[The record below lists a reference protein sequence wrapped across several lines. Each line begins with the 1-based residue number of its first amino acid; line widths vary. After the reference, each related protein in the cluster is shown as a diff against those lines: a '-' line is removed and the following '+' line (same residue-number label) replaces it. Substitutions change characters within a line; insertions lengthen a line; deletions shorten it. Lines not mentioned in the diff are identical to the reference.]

1 MSARLISNSIPN
13 LLNGVSQQPDT
24 VKLPNQATIQENG
37 LSDIITGLGKR
48 PPTEHIA
55 KLNTDTLTN
64 SKVHIINRDS
74 NEQYAV
80 LVNNQSIKV
89 YDLAGNNKSVVTPD
103 GLTYLTS
110 TNPQQDFN
118 LVTVADYTFIVNK
131 TKTVAKSGSLS
142 TARPDEAIFYVKNG
156 QYKTT
161 YEIDIDGSNV
171 ASFQTLDNSNSS
183 NASSITTDNI
193 ATELTNDLNSN
204 LSGYTIVRDGS
215 IIYVK
220 KNSGTFT
227 AEVSDGLGGDGLI
240 LVKDKTNSFAD
251 LPYKGY
257 TGFVVEIVGDGGTEF
272 DNYFVQWDGTAWV
285 ETVKDGL
292 DNSFDTSTM
301 PHLLIRTADGN
312 FRFCKADGSS
322 YTVSATS
329 YTEPEFASRT
339 VGDETT
345 SPDPTFVGRKINDIF
360 FYRNRL
366 GFLSDENVIFS
377 KAGKFFTFWAT
388 TVTTA
393 VDDDMID
400 LAVSHNKV
408 SILKYAVPFNEQLVL
423 FSDQSQFTLDA
434 EEVLS
439 AKTVSINQTT
449 EYEIDDGVKPIG
461 LGQNIYFGISRG
473 SFAGVR
479 EYYVNADTEIKDA
492 LDTTV
497 NLPRYIS
504 GDLNGLKG
512 SSSENTLFAFASG
525 ERNSLFVYK
534 YYFDAGTKALQ
545 RSWSKYKF
553 VDTDVLL
560 DGDCIQ
566 NYLYMVIKRADGT
579 YLEKLNLKTNEVD
592 TGLSFPVLLDRKT
605 SLTGSYD
612 SATNKTTFTLPYQET
627 NSMDVVLGGSWSSTQ
642 KGRNIPISSTT
653 STTVVVDDD
662 YSANPVLVGRKYT
675 FKYQFPTFFVREQKA
690 TGNATSVNT
699 GRLQLKKMSIIFG
712 DTGFFEVNLTPL
724 ARTTSVYKFTGQILG
739 SSTFTIGQPNLES
752 GTFKFPIQC
761 KNTDTVIFISSD
773 SYLPCNFLSAE
784 WEGVFSVLSQRII
797 T

>member
-1 MSARLISNSIPN
+1 MAARLISNSIPN

-24 VKLPNQATIQENG
+24 VKLPNQATVQENG
-37 LSDIITGLGKR
+37 LSDIISGLGKR

-55 KLNTDTLTN
+55 KLNTDTHTN

-74 NEQYAV
+74 TEQYVV
-80 LVNNQSIKV
+80 LVNNQSVKV
-89 YDLAGNNKSVVTPD
+89 YDLAGNAKTVVTPD
-103 GLTYLTS
+103 GVSYLTS
-110 TNPQQDFN
+110 TAPQDDFN
-118 LVTVADYTFIVNK
+118 LVTVADYTFVVNK
-131 TKTVAKSGSLS
+131 TKVTAKSGSAS
-142 TARPDEAIFYVKNG
+142 TTRPDEAIYYIKNG

-161 YEIDIDGSNV
+161 YKINIDGSEV
-171 ASFQTLDNSNSS
+171 ASFETLDNSSS
-183 NASSITTDNI
+183 GNASSITTDNI

-204 LSGYTIVRDGS
+204 LSGYTVSRDGS
-215 IIYVK
+215 IIYVS

-227 AEVSDGLGGDGLI
+227 STVSDGLGGDGLI
-240 LVKDKTNSFAD
+240 LVKDKTNSFSD

-272 DNYFVQWDGTAWV
+272 DNYFVRWDGSAWV

-292 DNSFDTSTM
+292 DNSFDVSTM

-312 FRFCKADGSS
+312 FRFCKADGST
-322 YTVSATS
+322 YTVSGTQ

-393 VDDDMID
+393 VDDDMLD
-400 LAVSHNKV
+400 VAVSHNKV

-423 FSDQSQFTLDA
+423 FSDQTQFTLDA
-434 EEVLS
+434 EEALT

-449 EYEIDDGVKPIG
+449 EYEIDDSCKPIG

-479 EYYVNADTEIKDA
+479 EYYVTSETEIKDA

-497 NLPRYIS
+497 NLPRYITGS
-504 GDLNGLKG
+504 ITGIKG
-512 SSSENTLFAFASG
+512 SSAENSLFGFASG
-525 ERNSLFVYK
+525 ERNALFVYK
-534 YYFDAGTKALQ
+534 YYFDANQKALQ
-545 RSWSKYKF
+545 RSWSKYVF
-553 VDTDVLL
+553 DTNDVLL

-566 NYLYMVIKRADGT
+566 NFLYIVVKRADGT
-579 YLEKLNLKTNEVD
+579 YLEKTNLKTNEVD
-592 TGLSFPVLLDRKT
+592 TGLTFPVLLDRKT
-605 SLTGSYD
+605 VLTGVYS
-612 SATNKTTFTLPYQET
+612 SGTGKTTWTLPYQE
-627 NSMDVVLGGSWSSTQ
+627 SAAKEVVLGGSWGSTQ
-642 KGRNIPISSTT
+642 KGRNLFLSSSTN
-653 STTVVVDDD
+653 TTVVVDGD
-662 YSANPVLVGRKYT
+662 YSANPAIVGRKYT
-675 FKYQFPTFFVREQKA
+675 FKYQFPTFYVREQKSS
-690 TGNATSVNT
+690 GNSTTVNS
-699 GRLQLKKMSIIFG
+699 GRLQLKNMSVIFG
-712 DTGFFEVNLTPL
+712 DTGFFEIVLTPL
-724 ARTTSVYKFTGQILG
+724 ARTASTYKFTGQTLG
-739 SSTFTIGQPNLES
+739 SSTFTLGQPNLES
-752 GTFKFPIQC
+752 GTFKLPIQC
-761 KNTDTVIFISSD
+761 KNEDTKLVIQSD
-773 SYLPCNFLSAE
+773 SFVPCNFLSAE
-784 WEGVFSVLSQRII
+784 WEGIFSVLSTRVI

>member
-156 QYKTT
+156 QYRTT

-504 GDLNGLKG
+504 GGLNGLKG

>member
-171 ASFQTLDNSNSS
+171 ASFQTLDNSSSS

-504 GDLNGLKG
+504 GGLNGLKG

-534 YYFDAGTKALQ
+534 YYFDAGSKALQ

>member
-171 ASFQTLDNSNSS
+171 ASFQTLDNSSSS

-504 GDLNGLKG
+504 GGLNGLKG

>member
-1 MSARLISNSIPN
+1 MAARLISNSIPN

-24 VKLPNQATIQENG
+24 VKLPNQATVQENG
-37 LSDIITGLGKR
+37 LSDIISGLGKR

-55 KLNTDTLTN
+55 KLNTDTHTN

-74 NEQYAV
+74 TEQYVV
-80 LVNNQSIKV
+80 LVNNQSVKV
-89 YDLAGNNKSVVTPD
+89 YDLAGNAKTVVTPD
-103 GLTYLTS
+103 GVSYLTS
-110 TNPQQDFN
+110 TAPQDDFN
-118 LVTVADYTFIVNK
+118 LVTVADYTFVVNK
-131 TKTVAKSGSLS
+131 TKVTAKSGSAS
-142 TARPDEAIFYVKNG
+142 TTRPDEAIYYIKNG

-161 YEIDIDGSNV
+161 YKINIDGSEV
-171 ASFQTLDNSNSS
+171 ASFETLDNSSS
-183 NASSITTDNI
+183 GNASSITTDNI

-204 LSGYTIVRDGS
+204 LSGYTVSRDGS
-215 IIYVK
+215 IIYVS

-227 AEVSDGLGGDGLI
+227 STVSDGLGGDGLI
-240 LVKDKTNSFAD
+240 LVKDKTNSFSD

-272 DNYFVQWDGTAWV
+272 DNYFVRWDGSAWV

-292 DNSFDTSTM
+292 DNSFDVSTM

-312 FRFCKADGSS
+312 FRFCKADGST
-322 YTVSATS
+322 YTVSGTS

-393 VDDDMID
+393 VDDDMLD
-400 LAVSHNKV
+400 VAVSHNKV

-423 FSDQSQFTLDA
+423 FSDQTQFTLDA
-434 EEVLS
+434 EEALT

-449 EYEIDDGVKPIG
+449 EYEIDDSCKPIG

-479 EYYVNADTEIKDA
+479 EYYVTSETEIKDA

-497 NLPRYIS
+497 NLPRYITGS
-504 GDLNGLKG
+504 ITGIKG
-512 SSSENTLFAFASG
+512 SSAENTLFGFASG
-525 ERNSLFVYK
+525 ERNALFVYK
-534 YYFDAGTKALQ
+534 YYFDANQKALQ
-545 RSWSKYKF
+545 RSWSKYVF
-553 VDTDVLL
+553 DTNDVLL

-566 NYLYMVIKRADGT
+566 NFLYIVVKRADGT
-579 YLEKLNLKTNEVD
+579 YLEKTNLKTNEVD
-592 TGLSFPVLLDRKT
+592 TGLTFPVLLDRKT
-605 SLTGSYD
+605 VLTGVYS
-612 SATNKTTFTLPYQET
+612 SGTGKTTWTLPYQE
-627 NSMDVVLGGSWSSTQ
+627 SAAKEVVLGGSWGSTQ
-642 KGRNIPISSTT
+642 KGRNLFLSASTN
-653 STTVVVDDD
+653 TTVVVDGD
-662 YSANPVLVGRKYT
+662 YSANPAIVGRKYT
-675 FKYQFPTFFVREQKA
+675 FKYQFPTFYVREQKSS
-690 TGNATSVNT
+690 GNSTTVNS
-699 GRLQLKKMSIIFG
+699 GRLQLKNMSVIFG
-712 DTGFFEVNLTPL
+712 DTGFFEIVLTPL
-724 ARTTSVYKFTGQILG
+724 ARTASTYKFTGQTLG
-739 SSTFTIGQPNLES
+739 SSTFTLGQPNLES
-752 GTFKFPIQC
+752 GTFKLPIQC
-761 KNTDTVIFISSD
+761 KNEDTKLVIQSD
-773 SYLPCNFLSAE
+773 SFVPCNFLSAE
-784 WEGVFSVLSQRII
+784 WEGIFSVLSTRVI

>member
-24 VKLPNQATIQENG
+24 VKLPNQATLQENG

-171 ASFQTLDNSNSS
+171 ASFQTLDNSNAS

-504 GDLNGLKG
+504 GGLNGLKG

>member
-171 ASFQTLDNSNSS
+171 ASFQTLDNSTSS

-193 ATELTNDLNSN
+193 ATELTNDLNAN

-534 YYFDAGTKALQ
+534 YYFDAGSKALQ

>member
-171 ASFQTLDNSNSS
+171 ASFQTLDNSSSS

-504 GDLNGLKG
+504 GGLNGLKG

-534 YYFDAGTKALQ
+534 YYFDAGSKALQ

-627 NSMDVVLGGSWSSTQ
+627 NSMDVVLGGAWSSTQ

>member
-1 MSARLISNSIPN
+1 MAARLISNSIPN

-24 VKLPNQATIQENG
+24 VKLPNQATVQENG
-37 LSDIITGLGKR
+37 LSDIISGLGKR

-55 KLNTDTLTN
+55 KLNTDTHTN

-74 NEQYAV
+74 TEQYVV
-80 LVNNQSIKV
+80 LVNNQSVKV
-89 YDLAGNNKSVVTPD
+89 YDLAGNAKTVVTPD
-103 GLTYLTS
+103 GVSYLTS
-110 TNPQQDFN
+110 TAPQDDFN
-118 LVTVADYTFIVNK
+118 LVTVADYTFVVNK
-131 TKTVAKSGSLS
+131 TKVTAKSGSAS
-142 TARPDEAIFYVKNG
+142 TTRPDEAIYYIKNG

-161 YEIDIDGSNV
+161 YKINIDGSEV
-171 ASFQTLDNSNSS
+171 ASFETLDNSSS
-183 NASSITTDNI
+183 GNASSITTDNI

-204 LSGYTIVRDGS
+204 LSGYTVSRDGS
-215 IIYVK
+215 IIYVS

-227 AEVSDGLGGDGLI
+227 STVSDGLGGDGLI
-240 LVKDKTNSFAD
+240 LVKDKTNSFSD

-272 DNYFVQWDGTAWV
+272 DNYFVRWDGSAWV

-292 DNSFDTSTM
+292 DNSFNVSTM

-312 FRFCKADGSS
+312 FRFCKADGST
-322 YTVSATS
+322 YTVSGTS

-393 VDDDMID
+393 VDDDMLD
-400 LAVSHNKV
+400 VAVSQNKV

-423 FSDQSQFTLDA
+423 FSDQTQFTLDA
-434 EEVLS
+434 EEALT

-449 EYEIDDGVKPIG
+449 EYEIDDSCKPIG

-479 EYYVNADTEIKDA
+479 EYYVTSETEIKDA

-497 NLPRYIS
+497 NLPRYITGS
-504 GDLNGLKG
+504 ITGIKG
-512 SSSENTLFAFASG
+512 SSAENTLFGFASG
-525 ERNSLFVYK
+525 ERNALFVYK
-534 YYFDAGTKALQ
+534 YYFDANQKALQ
-545 RSWSKYKF
+545 RSWSKYVF
-553 VDTDVLL
+553 DTNDVLL

-566 NYLYMVIKRADGT
+566 NFLYIVVKRADGT
-579 YLEKLNLKTNEVD
+579 YLEKTNLKTNEVD
-592 TGLSFPVLLDRKT
+592 TGLTFPVLLDRKT
-605 SLTGSYD
+605 VLTGVYS
-612 SATNKTTFTLPYQET
+612 SGTGKTTWTLPYQE
-627 NSMDVVLGGSWSSTQ
+627 SAAKEVVLGGSWGSTQ
-642 KGRNIPISSTT
+642 KGRNLTLSSSTN
-653 STTVVVDDD
+653 TTVVVDGD
-662 YSANPVLVGRKYT
+662 YSANPAIVGRKYT
-675 FKYQFPTFFVREQKA
+675 FKYQFPTFYVREQKSS
-690 TGNATSVNT
+690 GNSTTVNS
-699 GRLQLKKMSIIFG
+699 GRLQLKNMSVIFG
-712 DTGFFEVNLTPL
+712 DTGFFEIVLTPL
-724 ARTTSVYKFTGQILG
+724 ARTASTYKFTGQTLG
-739 SSTFTIGQPNLES
+739 SSTFTLGQPNLES
-752 GTFKFPIQC
+752 GTFKLPIQC
-761 KNTDTVIFISSD
+761 KNEDTKLVIQSD
-773 SYLPCNFLSAE
+773 SFVPCNFLSAE
-784 WEGVFSVLSQRII
+784 WEGIFSVLSTRVI

>member
-110 TNPQQDFN
+110 TNPQEDFN

-171 ASFQTLDNSNSS
+171 ASFQTLDNSTSS

-193 ATELTNDLNSN
+193 ATELTNDLNAN

-377 KAGKFFTFWAT
+377 KAGKFLLFG
-388 TVTTA
+388 
-393 VDDDMID
+393 
-400 LAVSHNKV
+400 
-408 SILKYAVPFNEQLVL
+408 QL
-423 FSDQSQFTLDA
+423 Q
-434 EEVLS
+434 
-439 AKTVSINQTT
+439 
-449 EYEIDDGVKPIG
+449 
-461 LGQNIYFGISRG
+461 
-473 SFAGVR
+473 
-479 EYYVNADTEIKDA
+479 
-492 LDTTV
+492 
-497 NLPRYIS
+497 
-504 GDLNGLKG
+504 
-512 SSSENTLFAFASG
+512 
-525 ERNSLFVYK
+525 
-534 YYFDAGTKALQ
+534 
-545 RSWSKYKF
+545 
-553 VDTDVLL
+553 
-560 DGDCIQ
+560 
-566 NYLYMVIKRADGT
+566 
-579 YLEKLNLKTNEVD
+579 
-592 TGLSFPVLLDRKT
+592 
-605 SLTGSYD
+605 
-612 SATNKTTFTLPYQET
+612 
-627 NSMDVVLGGSWSSTQ
+627 
-642 KGRNIPISSTT
+642 
-653 STTVVVDDD
+653 
-662 YSANPVLVGRKYT
+662 
-675 FKYQFPTFFVREQKA
+675 
-690 TGNATSVNT
+690 
-699 GRLQLKKMSIIFG
+699 
-712 DTGFFEVNLTPL
+712 
-724 ARTTSVYKFTGQILG
+724 
-739 SSTFTIGQPNLES
+739 
-752 GTFKFPIQC
+752 
-761 KNTDTVIFISSD
+761 
-773 SYLPCNFLSAE
+773 
-784 WEGVFSVLSQRII
+784 
-797 T
+797 

>member
-1 MSARLISNSIPN
+1 MAARLISNSIPN

-24 VKLPNQATIQENG
+24 VKLPNQATVQENG
-37 LSDIITGLGKR
+37 LSDIISGLGKR

-55 KLNTDTLTN
+55 KLNTDTHTN

-74 NEQYAV
+74 TEQYVV
-80 LVNNQSIKV
+80 LVNNQSVKV
-89 YDLAGNNKSVVTPD
+89 YDLAGNAKTVVTPD
-103 GLTYLTS
+103 GVSYLTS
-110 TNPQQDFN
+110 TAPQDDFN
-118 LVTVADYTFIVNK
+118 LVTVADYTFVVNK
-131 TKTVAKSGSLS
+131 TKVTAKSGSAS
-142 TARPDEAIFYVKNG
+142 TTRPDEAIYYIKNG

-161 YEIDIDGSNV
+161 YKINIDGSEV
-171 ASFQTLDNSNSS
+171 ASFETLDNSSS
-183 NASSITTDNI
+183 GNASSITTDNI

-204 LSGYTIVRDGS
+204 LSGYTVSRDGS
-215 IIYVK
+215 IIYVS

-227 AEVSDGLGGDGLI
+227 STVSDGLGGDGLI
-240 LVKDKTNSFAD
+240 LVKDKTNSFSD

-272 DNYFVQWDGTAWV
+272 DNYFVRWDGSAWV

-292 DNSFDTSTM
+292 DNSFDVSTM

-312 FRFCKADGSS
+312 FRFCKADGST
-322 YTVSATS
+322 YTVSGTS

-393 VDDDMID
+393 VDDDMLD
-400 LAVSHNKV
+400 VAVSHNKV

-423 FSDQSQFTLDA
+423 FSDQTQFTLDA
-434 EEVLS
+434 EEALT

-449 EYEIDDGVKPIG
+449 EYEIDDSCKPIG

-479 EYYVNADTEIKDA
+479 EYYVTSETEIKDA

-497 NLPRYIS
+497 NLPRYITGS
-504 GDLNGLKG
+504 ITGIKG
-512 SSSENTLFAFASG
+512 SSAENSLFGFASG
-525 ERNSLFVYK
+525 ERNALFVYK
-534 YYFDAGTKALQ
+534 YYFDANQKALQ
-545 RSWSKYKF
+545 RSWSKYVF
-553 VDTDVLL
+553 DTNDVLL

-566 NYLYMVIKRADGT
+566 NFLYIVVKRADGT
-579 YLEKLNLKTNEVD
+579 YLEKTNLKTNEVD
-592 TGLSFPVLLDRKT
+592 TGLTFPVLLDRKT
-605 SLTGSYD
+605 VLTGVYS
-612 SATNKTTFTLPYQET
+612 SGTGKTTWTLPYQE
-627 NSMDVVLGGSWSSTQ
+627 SAAKEVVLGGSWGSTQ
-642 KGRNIPISSTT
+642 KGRNLFLSASTN
-653 STTVVVDDD
+653 TTVVVDGD
-662 YSANPVLVGRKYT
+662 YSANPAIVGRKYT
-675 FKYQFPTFFVREQKA
+675 FKYQFPTFYVREQKSS
-690 TGNATSVNT
+690 GNSTTVNS
-699 GRLQLKKMSIIFG
+699 GRLQLKNMSVIFG
-712 DTGFFEVNLTPL
+712 DTGFFEIVLTPL
-724 ARTTSVYKFTGQILG
+724 ARTASTYKFTGQTLG
-739 SSTFTIGQPNLES
+739 SSTFTLGQPNLES
-752 GTFKFPIQC
+752 GTFKLPIQC
-761 KNTDTVIFISSD
+761 KNEDTKLVIQSD
-773 SYLPCNFLSAE
+773 SFVPCNFLSAE
-784 WEGVFSVLSQRII
+784 WEGIFSVLSTRVI

>member
-161 YEIDIDGSNV
+161 YEINIDGSNV
-171 ASFQTLDNSNSS
+171 ASFQTLDNSSSS

-504 GDLNGLKG
+504 GGLNGLKG

>member
-156 QYKTT
+156 QYRTT